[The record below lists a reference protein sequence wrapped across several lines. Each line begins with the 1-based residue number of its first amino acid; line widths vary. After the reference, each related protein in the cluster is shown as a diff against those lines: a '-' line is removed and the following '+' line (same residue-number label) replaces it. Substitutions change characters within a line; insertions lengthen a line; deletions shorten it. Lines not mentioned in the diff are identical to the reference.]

1 MNGTHSPRQHE
12 GDLLHSIVEEFFRSF
27 FETHPTSNLIH
38 ADLLNSCS
46 KFLDYISLI
55 YKGEIFAHAEQIN
68 GNQHNEMCDP
78 ISLFKYTLLMPSGS
92 AFAGQNALTFIVS
105 SANSQMVLERLSSE
119 LTEITW
125 TNLFT
130 YFLAIYCDDNLRPFN
145 VHSSPVF
152 RISQNPD
159 IVYSFFRNVYVL
171 ETAKV
176 IVDVELVFSNS
187 TISAN
192 VLVIHPQAL
201 KEGGLNAGVI
211 GDDEKSFLDSLSH
224 MSSGKFWELF
234 HLISTSFGVGLCK
247 AVFSEPR
254 IITKEVN
261 ISFFSNLT
269 LDDQLSLSLI
279 RSIMSS
285 LILNPSTLHHLA
297 KIVTTFPL
305 GFVCEILGHMLGL
318 LSEDAS
324 NLWLFL
330 LFAEKI
336 NPVPPRDCM
345 AFRNSV

>member
-1 MNGTHSPRQHE
+1 M
-12 GDLLHSIVEEFFRSF
+12 
-27 FETHPTSNLIH
+27 
-38 ADLLNSCS
+38 
-46 KFLDYISLI
+46 
-55 YKGEIFAHAEQIN
+55 
-68 GNQHNEMCDP
+68 
-78 ISLFKYTLLMPSGS
+78 
-92 AFAGQNALTFIVS
+92 
-105 SANSQMVLERLSSE
+105 
-119 LTEITW
+119 
-125 TNLFT
+125 
-130 YFLAIYCDDNLRPFN
+130 
-145 VHSSPVF
+145 
-152 RISQNPD
+152 
-159 IVYSFFRNVYVL
+159 
-171 ETAKV
+171 
-176 IVDVELVFSNS
+176 ELVFSNS

-345 AFRNSV
+345 AFRNSVFFSLAFAYYDKIDKCVAIKIFFEKFFKRSVSELSKTHHIAMFCWRLVHFPESQDLDTMQEDNISSLDDILAHLIILFAHDRASLLNHIVQMFQKIGIHVAVDTPSFNEVLSSLCFSVLFKLFNLFLSFTHANWKQKVALNFGLLP